1 MTELNWQALRNYAAQ
16 SMPTLGELFSLDPQ
30 RATNCSWRV
39 GPLFVDLSKQRVD
52 AKAWKLLQG
61 LAEQAGISEAIQ
73 ALFSGAIVNPAEQRA
88 ALHPLL
94 RAPLAKASEQLGAQ
108 ALEMAAVR
116 ARLQHL
122 VEAVHQGRATEVGLI
137 PPTDIVNIGIGGS
150 DLGPRLVTEALSAL
164 HVRQHRVHF
173 VANVDAHALVPLLAK
188 LNPQSTLFI
197 IASKSFSTQETL
209 LNAQV
214 ARRWLLAAGID
225 AAQIGKHFVAVSSN
239 VPAAQAFG
247 LEASHVF
254 PMWDSIG
261 GRYSVWS
268 AVGLS
273 VAFAVGWPAFEE
285 LLAGAHALDQHFAS
299 APLTENLPALLGLL
313 GCWNRN
319 VLEYPTHAVVPYDE
333 RLGRLSEYLQ
343 QLEMESNGKRI
354 GVDGNPLTEQS
365 AAVLWGGIGTNVQHA
380 FFQALH
386 QGTQVV
392 PVDFIG
398 VIKPAHAEPE
408 NHNVLLAN
416 LFAQS
421 AALLQGK
428 SAAQAY
434 AEGPSTLA
442 PAFRESLS
450 QQRAFPGNRPSTTI
464 LLDELTPFA
473 LGHLLALYEHKVF
486 VQSRL
491 WGINAFDQWGVELGK
506 VLANALLP
514 ALSGA
519 EVPQGLDSS
528 TYALLAEV
536 AKQR

>member
-1 MTELNWQALRNYAAQ
+1 MTKLNWQALRNYATQ
-16 SMPTLGELFSLDPQ
+16 SLPTLGALFAQDPQ
-30 RATNCSWRV
+30 RAANNSWRF
-39 GPLFVDLSKQRVD
+39 GPLFVDLSKQRVNATAWQLLLD
-52 AKAWKLLQG
+52 IAK
-61 LAEQAGISEAIQ
+61 QAALSEAIQ
-73 ALFSGAIVNPAEQRA
+73 ALFSGAMVNPAEQRA

-94 RAPLAKASEQLGAQ
+94 RTPQAKAPAQLQAQ
-108 ALEMAAVR
+108 AFEMAAVR
-116 ARLQHL
+116 SRVQQL
-122 VEAVHQGRATEVGLI
+122 VAAVHAGRAAEVGLVQ
-137 PPTDIVNIGIGGS
+137 PTDIVNIGIGGS

-164 HVRQHRVHF
+164 HVSAHRVHF

-188 LNPQSTLFI
+188 LDAQRTLFI

-209 LNAQV
+209 LNAQL
-214 ARRWLLAAGID
+214 ARRWLLAAGV
-225 AAQIGKHFVAVSSN
+225 AEPQIGRHFVAVSSN

-247 LEASHVF
+247 LAASHVF

-273 VAFAVGWPAFEE
+273 VALAVGWPAFEE
-285 LLAGAHALDQHFAS
+285 LLAGAYALDQHFAS
-299 APLTENLPALLGLL
+299 APLAENLPVLLGLL

-333 RLGRLSEYLQ
+333 RLGRLSEFLQ

-354 GVDGNPLTEQS
+354 GMDGSTLTEQS

-408 NHNVLLAN
+408 NHKVLLAN

-428 SAAQAY
+428 SAGQAY
-434 AEGPSTLA
+434 AEGPATLA
-442 PAFRESLS
+442 PEFRESLS

-473 LGHLLALYEHKVF
+473 LGNLLALYEHKVF

-506 VLANALLP
+506 VLASALLP
-514 ALSGA
+514 ALHGSA
-519 EVPQGLDSS
+519 LPQGLDSS